1 MLRDHTGAPRSLPVY
16 LALVWFPVLSTL
28 LFGQISTTLFASVL
42 AALVIAVVAHDGNAG
57 ACASVAIVRDDGDHQ
72 RGEDRREECR
82 RDLAEQQR

>member
-1 MLRDHTGAPRSLPVY
+1 LWLCGVQDRQDLH
-16 LALVWFPVLSTL
+16 
-28 LFGQISTTLFASVL
+28 
-42 AALVIAVVAHDGNAG
+42 HDSAG